1 MGLHWANQ
9 NSRPKI
15 ALLLLCLCLIGP
27 YAAGRSRQQVRSNP
41 SDLELVARVKAY
53 LAPFAETGNLSGV
66 VLVARHGR
74 VLMRESYG
82 MANYELSVPNS
93 PLTRFH
99 IASVSKAFTSAAILQ
114 LQEQGRLNVSDRISR
129 FVPDFPRGNDITL
142 DNLLTHTSGI
152 PDINGLPDYDA
163 FARNPHKLPVI
174 VAKFANLPL
183 EYEPGTKYSYSN
195 SNYSVLALILETI
208 ARQSYSEILDWTLF
222 KPARMTNSGNDG
234 DVSKPIPLAAAGY
247 VPAGLKEYDKAA

>member
-1 MGLHWANQ
+1 MGLHCVNQ
-9 NSRPKI
+9 NSGPRI
-15 ALLLLCLCLIGP
+15 ALIVLSLCLIGP
-27 YAAGRSRQQVRSNP
+27 YAADSSRQQAQTNP
-41 SDLELVARVKAY
+41 SDLELVARIKTY

-66 VLVARHGR
+66 VLVARHGL

-82 MANYELSVPNS
+82 MANYELNVPNS

-114 LQEQGRLNVSDRISR
+114 LQEQGRLNVSDRVSR
-129 FVPDFPRGNDITL
+129 FVPDFPRGSDITL

-163 FARNPHKLPVI
+163 SARNPHKLPEI

-195 SNYSVLALILETI
+195 SNYNLLALILETI
-208 ARQSYSEILDWTLF
+208 TRQSYSEILDRNLF
-222 KPARMTNSGNDG
+222 KPAHMTNSDHDG
-234 DVSKPIPLAAAGY
+234 DVSKPIPLAAAGNKLLR
-247 VPAGLKEYDKAA
+247 VSRRFPK